1 MLKQKYMNITFKV
14 RIFIITL
21 FTYQLGMN
29 IAKITV
35 IIFLFSFVNLYS
47 QIEKSIDSLNQVFRT
62 AQTDSVR
69 IYTSYELSVN
79 YRYLNQDSVIHY
91 ALISKQLAEKSNNQN
106 YVAKS
111 LNSLGIAYLN
121 KSDFKNSLQYFLE
134 ALRMNEKSGDERNLA
149 SNLNNIGT
157 AYIHLE
163 DYDKALEYLYKS
175 LELAIKTNNLKHQA
189 AIQLNIG
196 DIFKSKGDLD
206 KGLWY
211 LFKSKNISEELKDEM
226 GMSEVYYNIGLNYYM
241 RNNLDTAK
249 LYYNNSLEIKKRLGD
264 NIGITYPLV
273 GLAHIYYSLNDFE
286 TAFVYASEGYKSA
299 IESDAFMEISESAGI
314 LHSIYAKKNN
324 FQRAYEYLTIH
335 EKYKD
340 SLISESKLRQIGRL
354 ETKYEFEKREKELKS
369 ERNSTIYGSIA
380 IIVFL
385 IFIGSLVYRS
395 RSIQKKVNSVLRA
408 QYEEI
413 KKQEIELKELNS
425 QKDKF
430 FSIIAHDL
438 INPFHILLG
447 ISTTIIEEYES
458 MDDSTRLEH
467 INLIRESSISG
478 YQVLDNL
485 LQWSRS
491 RLKSL
496 EAHPK
501 NISITKIIEEEIRNA
516 KQSADSKKLNLHLS
530 DDSGSNFIVS
540 ADSAMIHVVMRNLI
554 ANAIKFTNRD
564 GYIKIYNFRKND
576 RILTVVS
583 DNGTGIESNVL
594 SKLFRIDEQI
604 STVGTEGESGS
615 GLGLIL
621 CKEFIEKN
629 NGSIWC
635 ESEAGKGSAFYIS
648 LPAVS

>member
-1 MLKQKYMNITFKV
+1 M
-14 RIFIITL
+14 RIF
-21 FTYQLGMN
+21 
-29 IAKITV
+29 KIT
-35 IIFLFSFVNLYS
+35 IIVFSLSFVNLYS
-47 QIEKSIDSLNQVFRT
+47 QFEKSIDSLNLVFLTTR
-62 AQTDSVR
+62 TDSVKM
-69 IYTSYELSVN
+69 YTSYDLSVN
-79 YRYLNQDSVIHY
+79 YWYLNQDSVIHY
-91 ALISKQLAEKSNNQN
+91 ALICKQLAEKNNNQN

-121 KSDFKNSLQYFLE
+121 KSDFKNSLQYFME
-134 ALRMNEKSGDERNLA
+134 ALRMNEKTGDERNLA

-175 LELAIKTNNLKHQA
+175 LELAIKSNNLKHQA

-196 DIFKSKGDLD
+196 DVFKSKGDLE
-206 KGLWY
+206 KGLEF
-211 LFKSKNISEELKDEM
+211 LLKSKNISEELNDEI
-226 GMSEVYYNIGLNYYM
+226 GLSEVYYNIGLNYYL
-241 RNNLDTAK
+241 RKNLDTAK
-249 LYYNNSLEIKKRLGD
+249 FYYNNSLEIKKRLGD
-264 NIGITYPLV
+264 NTGITYPLV

-286 TAFVYASEGYKSA
+286 TAFLYASEGYKSA
-299 IESDAFMEISESAGI
+299 VESDDFMDISESTGI

-324 FQRAYEYLTIH
+324 YQRAYEYLIIH

-340 SLISESKLRQIGRL
+340 SILSESKLRQIGRL
-354 ETKYEFEKREKELKS
+354 ETKYEVEKREKELKS
-369 ERNSTIYGSIA
+369 ERNTTIYGSIT
-380 IIVFL
+380 IILFL
-385 IFIGSLVYRS
+385 LFIASLIYRS
-395 RSIQKKVNSVLRA
+395 RTIQKRVNKVLMA

-413 KKQEIELKELNS
+413 KKQDIELKELNS

-447 ISTTIIEEYES
+447 ISTTIIEEYDS

-516 KQSADSKKLNLHLS
+516 KQSADSKNIYLSLS
-530 DDSGSNFIVS
+530 DDTGSNFIVS
-540 ADSAMIHVVMRNLI
+540 ADPAMIHVVMRNLI
-554 ANAIKFTNRD
+554 ANAIKFTNQS
-564 GYIKIYNFRKND
+564 GYINIYNLRKND
-576 RILTVVS
+576 RILTAVS
-583 DNGTGIESNVL
+583 DNGTGIEISVL

-604 STVGTEGESGS
+604 STVGTGGESGS

-635 ESEAGKGSAFYIS
+635 ESTAGKGSTFYVS
-648 LPAVS
+648 LPAVK